1 MRDLEHA
8 LLGLE
13 KMHKATLKAKPVPPV
28 TTEKKQRSIGPVF
41 KGDSY
46 KRNNRILKMTTM
58 KFVLF
63 SPN

>member
-13 KMHKATLKAKPVPPV
+13 KMHKATLKAKPAPPV
-28 TTEKKQRSIGPVF
+28 TNDTKKRSLGPIF

-46 KRNNRILKMTTM
+46 KRNNRILKLTTM

-63 SPN
+63 SLN